1 MKFGVY
7 TCGEMRRVL
16 AFAVFVVFLPAISH
30 AKAPVDISVCAIAAH
45 PSKFRNKTVRIR
57 AAAINFEGYILVDG
71 KDGKFNVK
79 CGRINLDFD
88 SVEHD
93 ETTKEFLRLFGT
105 QLTSPQCDREKELN
119 ESMAHILDPRVPPR
133 RSASIVMFWAR
144 GTKSLRPSL
153 ENYDTRHM
161 RVSADGGQFNTQLD
175 VGRVANL
182 DVTDTQPVSKP

>member
-1 MKFGVY
+1 
-7 TCGEMRRVL
+7 MRRVL
-16 AFAVFVVFLPAISH
+16 AFAVFVVFFPPISH

-57 AAAINFEGYILVDG
+57 ATAINFEGYILMDA
-71 KDGKFNVK
+71 KDVNVK

-88 SVEHD
+88 SVERD

-119 ESMAHILDPRVPPR
+119 EGMAHILDPRVPAPKPCFESYVLGPR
-133 RSASIVMFWAR
+133 YRIVATFTGTLRYWPHAR
-144 GTKSLRPSL
+144 FG
-153 ENYDTRHM
+153 H
-161 RVSADGGQFNTQLD
+161 GGQFNMQLD